1 MSAHERMSYSPPA
14 LCASP
19 PQNFPCPV
27 ELTLLLQF
35 CIRRLALHRSS
46 GRVHDAH
53 SAVGGVRGEG
63 CLVPQLEEWRVGPP
77 GKQNPSEGRSA
88 KIKVEEKVSPCH
100 SQYNYHKLVIESC

>member
-1 MSAHERMSYSPPA
+1 MRYSPPT
-14 LCASP
+14 LLDLFY
-19 PQNFPCPV
+19 QKFPCPV

-35 CIRRLALHRSS
+35 CIRRPALHRSS

-77 GKQNPSEGRSA
+77 GEQNPSEGRSA
-88 KIKVEEKVSPCH
+88 KIKVEEKVSLCH
-100 SQYNYHKLVIESC
+100 SQHNYHELVIESC